1 MARKKQPGFGTV
13 DFFSGINTPSKKDDK
28 RVRFVARNLGKKS
41 KLPKP
46 KRAKALRSLGGQS
59 GSDPFAIP
67 RGGKQRGT
75 DPFAI
80 PKGSGGGP
88 NPFAAPKEL
97 SGGIKTGLLEDGGSK
112 FDRNFGM
119 GDGDLFNS
127 KIGIDPN
134 FGQDKFDVDFSSEFT
149 KGNFTEHP
157 SAMDPVEEDEPAFAE
172 DMEDNFFDEAE
183 EAVPSLLDSL
193 PRIDE
198 GRAALTDEEE
208 DQEQTRRKRRIK
220 DSGFEDVR
228 FKQLQA
234 GGEAL
239 TPEEERNFK
248 QGRGF
253 RGQAAAGGGQI

>member
-13 DFFSGINTPSKKDDK
+13 DFFSGINTPTKKDDK
-28 RVRFVARNLGKKS
+28 RVRFVARNLGKNS

-46 KRAKALRSLGGQS
+46 KRAKALRSLGGQ
-59 GSDPFAIP
+59 
-67 RGGKQRGT
+67 RGP
-75 DPFAI
+75 D
-80 PKGSGGGP
+80 
-88 NPFAAPKEL
+88 PFAAPKEL
-97 SGGIKTGLLEDGGSK
+97 SGGIKTQGLLESGGSK

-119 GDGDLFNS
+119 GKGDLFNS

-134 FGQDKFDVDFSSEFT
+134 FGQGKFDVDFSSEFT
-149 KGNFTEHP
+149 KGDFTKHP
-157 SAMDPVEEDEPAFAE
+157 SAIDPVEDDPFIEE
-172 DMEDNFFDEAE
+172 DMEEQFFDEVE
-183 EAVPSLLDSL
+183 GEVPTLLDSL

-198 GRAALTDEEE
+198 GTRIPLTDE
-208 DQEQTRRKRRIK
+208 DDRQMQTKRKRRIK

-248 QGRGF
+248 LGRAF
-253 RGQAAAGGGQI
+253 RGQGAAGGAQR